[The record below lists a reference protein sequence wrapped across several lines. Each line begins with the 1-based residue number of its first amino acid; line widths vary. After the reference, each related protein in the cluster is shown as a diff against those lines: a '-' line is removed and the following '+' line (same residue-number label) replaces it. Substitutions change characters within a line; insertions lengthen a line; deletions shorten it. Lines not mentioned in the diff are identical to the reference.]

1 MTDPIADMLT
11 RIRNAS
17 AVKKEEVVLPMS
29 KLKLSIAKILERDG
43 WVEKAE
49 VIKEE
54 SQKNAAKSFDKL
66 RIVLKY
72 NDDGKPAITSL
83 LRISK
88 PGLKIYSGKQELP
101 RVLNNA
107 GIAIISTS
115 SGVMTNKEARK
126 KGIGGEVLCEI
137 Y

>member
-29 KLKLSIAKILERDG
+29 KVKYSIAKILEKEG
-43 WVEKAE
+43 WISKVE
-49 VIKEE
+49 VIKTK
-54 SQKNAAKSFDKL
+54 SKKNSSFVFDELKL
-66 RIVLKY
+66 VLKY
-72 NDDGKPAITSL
+72 KKSGKPAVDSL
-83 LRISK
+83 KRISK
-88 PGLKIYSGKQELP
+88 PGCKIYVSKDNLP
-101 RVLNNA
+101 RVLNNL

-115 SGVMTNKEARK
+115 KGIMTNKEARK
-126 KGIGGEVLCEI
+126 NGVGGEVVCEI